1 MSEIN
6 QRSNLST
13 HCKSS
18 AHLKRKEIKSK
29 GSSFNENTFI
39 DCGET
44 IKLED
49 IKEEIR
55 GEGNGDAPLSIHQV
69 TENCNIFRDI
79 KEKVKQE
86 ESVEDPLPIQ
96 EGKRRIKNDNI
107 CSEVK
112 EEGIDV
118 FRRYII
124 MMMKRITK
132 LPMRLILYYPKTVLH
147 PRSGEWERHRRQQR
161 WRQGEPGGQEGKSW
175 RDTLETEKP
184 KTPFLGSRWVWC

>member
-18 AHLKRKEIKSK
+18 ARLKRKEIKSK

-55 GEGNGDAPLSIHQV
+55 GEGNGDDPLSIHQE
-69 TENCNIFRDI
+69 TENSNIFRDI

-112 EEGIDV
+112 EEGIDD
-118 FRRYII
+118 
-124 MMMKRITK
+124 
-132 LPMRLILYYPKTVLH
+132 
-147 PRSGEWERHRRQQR
+147 
-161 WRQGEPGGQEGKSW
+161 
-175 RDTLETEKP
+175 DTLCVQEIHNYDDEENNKVANEIDIVEY
-184 KTPFLGSRWVWC
+184 KI